1 MGVPTLFNLILSFLT
16 AAINPVFKFLGAI
29 QDTKKTQVV
38 EEGTVAVAA
47 IEGQAQVQTKWWFA
61 ALIPPMLALPA
72 IPLTWKLVVWD
83 TLLGWGSTP
92 PLGTTINTYY
102 FMVMGFYFLHVLGNQ
117 R

>member
-1 MGVPTLFNLILSFLT
+1 MLSLILSFLGPVFT
-16 AAINPVFKFLGAI
+16 SVFKFLGVI
-29 QDTKKTQVV
+29 QDTKKTEII
-38 EEGTVAVAA
+38 EEGTVATA
-47 IEGQAQVQTKWWFA
+47 IVQEQGQVQTKWWFA
-61 ALIPPMLALPA
+61 AIIPPLLAIPA

-102 FMVMGFYFLHVLGNQ
+102 WMVLGFYFLHVLGRQ